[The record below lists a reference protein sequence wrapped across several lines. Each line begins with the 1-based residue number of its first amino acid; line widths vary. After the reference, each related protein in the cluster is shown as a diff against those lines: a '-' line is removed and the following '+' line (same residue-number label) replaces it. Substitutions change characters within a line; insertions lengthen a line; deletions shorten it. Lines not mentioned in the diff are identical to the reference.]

1 MAWDVPE
8 AIKAVGNAVGGVFNI
23 GNTWIE
29 GRNQRMKVKADAE
42 AKVMTTASQS
52 TSDWIA
58 YMSQASQ
65 NSWKDEFWTVI
76 FSIPLVMC
84 FVPGGAQFVQAGFD
98 AISDTPDWY
107 QNTVLA
113 LVGASV
119 GIRHIGKGAKGI
131 MAHTL
136 KKKLTDKDLQS
147 SK

>member
-8 AIKAVGNAVGGVFNI
+8 AIKAVGNAFSGVFSI

-29 GRNQRMKVKADAE
+29 GRNQRMKVKAEAE
-42 AKVMTTASQS
+42 ANVMTTASKS

-65 NSWKDEFWTVI
+65 DSWKDEFWTII
-76 FSIPLVMC
+76 FSIPLILC
-84 FVPGGAQFVQAGFD
+84 FIPGGAEYVQQGFVS
-98 AISDTPDWY
+98 ISETPVWY

-119 GIRHIGKGAKGI
+119 GIRHIGKGAKGF
-131 MAHTL
+131 MRL
-136 KKKLTDKDLQS
+136 KEGKKDA
-147 SK
+147 